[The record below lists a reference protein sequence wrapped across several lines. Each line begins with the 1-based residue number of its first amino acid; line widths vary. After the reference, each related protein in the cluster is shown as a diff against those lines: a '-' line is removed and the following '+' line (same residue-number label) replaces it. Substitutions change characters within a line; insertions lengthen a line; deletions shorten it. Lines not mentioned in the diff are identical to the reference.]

1 MKDFKWYTLFLIMA
15 CLVLFMVSCGK
26 ADTNKS
32 SVSKKLTVGFS
43 QVGAESVWRITNTS
57 SIKKAAEAAGINLIF
72 KDAQQKQENQI
83 TAIRSFIA
91 QKVDFIAFSPV
102 IDTGW
107 DEVLKEAKDADIPV
121 ILVDRKA
128 SVDQS
133 LYITLIG
140 SDFYEEGVNACKKM
154 AKLLNETGNIVEI
167 RGNTGSDPA
176 IKRKKGFQDQLL
188 NYPKMKI
195 VKSETGD
202 FFRQRGKEVMASFL
216 KEDGKN
222 IDAAFIHN
230 DDMALGAIEAIN
242 EYGLRPGK
250 DIKIVSVDAVS
261 QDIFNAILE
270 GKSNVTVECS
280 PNLGPQLFETIK
292 RIAAGEKVEKWIKTN
307 EGIFDIENARQKLDL
322 LKKQ

>member
-1 MKDFKWYTLFLIMA
+1 MKDFKWYTLFLIIL
-15 CLVLFMVSCGK
+15 CLILVMVSCGRP
-26 ADTNKS
+26 DTSKTS
-32 SVSKKLTVGFS
+32 GAKKLTVGFS
-43 QVGAESVWRITNTS
+43 QVGAESVWRITNTV
-57 SIKKAAEAAGINLIF
+57 SIKKAAEEAGINLIF

-102 IDTGW
+102 VDNGW
-107 DEVLKEAKDADIPV
+107 DVVLKEAKDAGIPV

-128 SVDQS
+128 NVEQS
-133 LYITLIG
+133 LYVTLIG
-140 SDFYEEGVNACKKM
+140 SDFYEEGVNACKEM

-167 RGNTGSDPA
+167 QGNIGSDPA
-176 IKRKKGFQDQLL
+176 IKRKKGFQDQLV

-202 FFRQRGKEVMASFL
+202 FFRQRGKEVMATFL
-216 KEDGKN
+216 KDDAKK
-222 IDAAFIHN
+222 IDAAYIHN

-242 EYGLRPGK
+242 EYGLNPGK

-292 RIAAGEKVEKWIKTN
+292 KIAAGETVEKWIKTN
-307 EGIFDIENARQKLDL
+307 EGIFDMENAKQKLEL
-322 LKKQ
+322 IKK